1 MLPETAMRDPAKPA
15 LVHRIV
21 LALGAGFLAFF
32 LAGLGRALFA
42 AAPDPALVDTD
53 FSNYW
58 IAARLV
64 ASGEWRDL
72 FGPQPDYFRH
82 MVEAFGADFRWHNW
96 SYPPHMLLLLWP
108 LSALGYVPAMAVFL
122 VATGLFYAWAAWR
135 FAGEARLLLVA
146 ATLPFAAFMVWSAQ
160 NGFLTAG
167 LALGGLALRQ
177 SRPVAAG
184 ILIGILTIKPQLG
197 LLLPILLLA
206 ERRYLVIASAAAT
219 AILLVLVSMALFG
232 RESWAGYFALVA
244 PYQVE
249 VMRTFQGT
257 FLSMM
262 PTLYGS
268 LRAIGLE
275 ADPALVVH
283 LLLGLPV
290 AAAAVAAFFVVPDA
304 RWRAVILTLATPL
317 VTPYA
322 FAYDLGMTAAGLG
335 LMAYLCATDLA
346 SGRLDRWL
354 LAAAMLVPLATYPLG
369 ALGCPVAPAFLAAI
383 FALALMRSGFFARS
397 RAFLRRRSTAR
408 TDVRD

>member
-1 MLPETAMRDPAKPA
+1 MCDPAKLA
-15 LVHRIV
+15 LVHRVV

-32 LAGLGRALFA
+32 VAGLGRALFA
-42 AAPDPALVDTD
+42 TTPDPAPVDSD
-53 FSNYW
+53 FSNYR
-58 IAARLV
+58 IAARLT

-96 SYPPHMLLLLWP
+96 SYPPHTLLLLWP
-108 LSALGYVPAMAVFL
+108 LSSLGYVPAMAVFL
-122 VATGLFYAWAAWR
+122 AATGLFYAWAARR
-135 FAGEARLLLVA
+135 FAGEARLLLLA
-146 ATLPFAAFMVWSAQ
+146 AVFPYAAFMVWSAQ

-184 ILIGILTIKPQLG
+184 ILIGLLTIKPQLG

-206 ERRYLVIASAAAT
+206 ERRYLAIASAAAT
-219 AILLVLVSMALFG
+219 TVLLVAVSMAIFG
-232 RESWAGYFALVA
+232 RESWLGYLNHVA

-268 LRAIGLE
+268 LRAIGLA
-275 ADPALVVH
+275 ADPALALH
-283 LLLGLPV
+283 LAIGLPV
-290 AAAAVAAFFVVPDA
+290 AAAAIAAFFIVPGA
-304 RWRAVILTLATPL
+304 RWRAIILSLATPL
-317 VTPYA
+317 ATPYA

-335 LMAYLCATDLA
+335 LMAYLCAADPA
-346 SGRLDRWL
+346 SGWRDRWL
-354 LAAAMLVPLATYPLG
+354 LAAAMLAPLATYPLG
-369 ALGCPVAPAFLAAI
+369 ALGYPVAPVFLAAV
-383 FALALMRSGFFARS
+383 FVLALMRSGFFARC
-397 RAFLRRRSTAR
+397 RAFLRQRSIAPA
-408 TDVRD
+408 DVRD